1 MRLNEIKSPE
11 KNKSRKR
18 VGRGDGSGHG
28 TTSGRGTKGQLARS
42 GGKTRPGFEGGQMP
56 LQRRL
61 PHLRGFK
68 NNRKII
74 FNVINLGMLEGFKEG
89 STVDYDV
96 LLKKGLIMKKGNPL
110 KVLGSGEFNKKLT
123 IKANGFSKT
132 AREKIEKAGG
142 KAEVI

>member
-11 KNKSRKR
+11 SNKRRKK

-28 TTSGRGTKGQLARS
+28 TTSGRGTKGQLSRS
-42 GGKTRPGFEGGQMP
+42 GGKTRIGFEGGQMP

-68 NNRKII
+68 NNRKIV
-74 FNVINLGMLEGFKEG
+74 FNVINISMLEGFKEG

-96 LLKKGLIMKKGNPL
+96 LMKKGLIMKKGNPV
-110 KVLGSGEFNKKLT
+110 KVLGNGDLMKKLT
-123 IKANGFSKT
+123 VKADGFSKS

>member
-11 KNKSRKR
+11 SNKKRKR
-18 VGRGDGSGHG
+18 VGRGDSSGHG
-28 TTSGRGTKGQLARS
+28 TTSGRGSKGQLARS

-89 STVDYDV
+89 STVDYDA
-96 LLKKGLIMKKGNPL
+96 LLEKGLIMKRGNPL
-110 KVLGSGEFNKKLT
+110 KILGKGELKKKLT
-123 IKANGFSKT
+123 VKANGFSKT

>member
-1 MRLNEIKSPE
+1 VRLNEIGSPE
-11 KNKSRKR
+11 SNKKRKR

-42 GGKTRPGFEGGQMP
+42 GGKTRIGFEGGQMP

-68 NNRKII
+68 NNRKVMFNII
-74 FNVINLGMLEGFKEG
+74 NTGMLEGFKEG
-89 STVDYDV
+89 SIVDYDS
-96 LLKKGLIMKKGNPL
+96 LMKKGLIMKKGNPL
-110 KVLGSGEFNKKLT
+110 KVLGKGDLKKKLT
-123 IKANGFSKT
+123 VKANGFSKS